1 LDEAL
6 KTSRPRTDNLA
17 PGGELIMMNIFT
29 GNPAMFLL
37 VWLLI
42 YALLLFG
49 MSIIH
54 ERRQARELRER
65 RSQKSTSFIP
75 QELRR
80 EKEGRRAWPRREGN
94 PTPVLL
100 ADRNSRE
107 WQTGACVVNR
117 SEGGLRL
124 TFSHPYETGRLL
136 RVLSRYAPN
145 DVLWAEVEVRN
156 CRQGNQGYELGCRFA
171 YSHPLN
177 VLLLFG

>member
-1 LDEAL
+1 
-6 KTSRPRTDNLA
+6 
-17 PGGELIMMNIFT
+17 MMNLFT

-49 MSIIH
+49 LSIIH

-65 RSQKSTSFIP
+65 RSQKPTSYFPSQFP
-75 QELRR
+75 QL
-80 EKEGRRAWPRREGN
+80 KEGRRAWLRREGN
-94 PTPVLL
+94 PTPVLV
-100 ADRNSRE
+100 ADRNARE
-107 WQTGACVVNR
+107 WQTGAWVVNR

-136 RVLSRYAPN
+136 RVLSRYAPS

-156 CRQGNQGYELGCRFA
+156 CREGSNGYELGCRFA
-171 YSHPLN
+171 YAHPLN
-177 VLLLFG
+177 VVLLFG

>member
-1 LDEAL
+1 
-6 KTSRPRTDNLA
+6 
-17 PGGELIMMNIFT
+17 MMNIFT

-54 ERRQARELRER
+54 ERRQARALRER
-65 RSQKSTSFIP
+65 RSQKSTSFVP
-75 QELRR
+75 PELRR
-80 EKEGRRAWPRREGN
+80 ESEGRRAWPRREGN

-145 DVLWAEVEVRN
+145 DVLWAEVEV
-156 CRQGNQGYELGCRFA
+156 
-171 YSHPLN
+171 
-177 VLLLFG
+177 